1 MRGATLYTVLCLIAM
16 RAAVECRELVEGLVL
31 LDVIDFDVIL
41 EMDWLARHYATLD
54 CREKVVI
61 FRIPNDEE
69 FKF

>member
-16 RAAVECRELVEGLVL
+16 RAVVECRELVEGLVL

-41 EMDWLARHYATLD
+41 GMDWLARHYATLD